1 MKKPIIYLSLILP
14 LLFYLGVSFV
24 AQTEKA
30 EAMPGFARKYNMSCT
45 TCHAP
50 FPKLKAYGDEFA
62 GNGFVLKDQEAPRY
76 FTKTGDDNLDLIKD
90 LPIGIRLEGFYKYQ
104 SETGKNVDFSFPFNL
119 KLLSGGAL
127 TKNISYYFYF
137 FFSERGEVAGI
148 EDAFIM
154 FNNLLDRD
162 FDVYLGQF
170 QVSDPLFKRELRLT
184 YEDYN
189 IYKHLVGES
198 QISLSYD
205 RGIMMTYG
213 FPTGTDLVLE
223 LLNGNGIGAA
233 DENRTYDDDKYKTG
247 AFRLSQDINDN
258 IRIGGVGYY
267 GKEGQAHVNEVIM
280 GGADATLTAGPA
292 ELNLQF
298 VERKDSNPEFAEICG
313 PQNKVKSRGGMAELV
328 ILPYGDRSR
337 LYMVGLYN
345 AIDYDHGAV
354 AYHTVTGHIGYLLR
368 TNIRGFVEN
377 TYDIEN
383 EENRFLVGLVTAF

>member
-1 MKKPIIYLSLILP
+1 MKRIIIFLSILAP
-14 LLFYLGVSFV
+14 LLFYVGVSFFV
-24 AQTEKA
+24 QTENA

-50 FPKLKAYGDEFA
+50 FPKLKPYGDEFA

-76 FTKTGDDNLDLIKD
+76 FTKTGDENLDLIKD

-104 SETGKNVDFSFPFNL
+104 SETDKNVDFSFPFNL

-148 EDAFIM
+148 EDAFVM
-154 FNNLLDRD
+154 FNNLFDRD
-162 FDVYLGQF
+162 FDLYLGQF

-189 IYKHLVGES
+189 IYKHSVGES

-205 RGIMMTYG
+205 RGVMMTYG
-213 FPTGTDLVLE
+213 FPTGTDVVLE

-247 AFRLSQDINDN
+247 ALRLSQDINEN
-258 IRIGGVGYY
+258 IRIGGIGYY
-267 GKEGQAHVNEVIM
+267 GKEGQAHVNEVFM
-280 GGADATLTAGPA
+280 GGADATLKAGPA

-298 VERKDSNPEFAEICG
+298 VERKDSNPEFSEDCG
-313 PQNKVKSRGGMAELV
+313 PHSKVKSRGGMAELV
-328 ILPYGDRSR
+328 VLPGGDRSR
-337 LYMVGLYN
+337 FYMVGLYN
-345 AIDYDHGAV
+345 VIDYDHNDI
-354 AYHTVTGHIGYLLR
+354 AYQTITGHIGYLLR
-368 TNIRGFVEN
+368 TNIRAFVEN

-383 EENRFLVGLVTAF
+383 EEDRFLVGLVTGF